1 MNKIGYTMLLML
13 GLIAGSLHAQQENTL
28 HAMRSIPQSGY
39 SNPAFAPNY
48 KFFIGLPGISSDYI
62 SIANTG
68 FAYSDLFQR
77 TSDDSLILTLP
88 KMQGKLKKKNY
99 ISNQA
104 QVDLL
109 SFGFKVNARMY
120 FTYNFSAKT
129 YTRFMYPKGLTQLLV
144 EGNAGAIGST
154 ISMSPSFQ
162 GQAYLEHGF
171 GVSYIHDNKLSLG
184 LRFKYLK
191 GGLNINTE
199 SASFDLATSED
210 YYLTLSGD
218 ANIKTSGVQGFEDL
232 EADLNYSSISEFTSN
247 NGFAFD
253 LGAAYRVN
261 DKMNVSLSLLD
272 LGSIKWKRDLY
283 GYSLDKNTASY
294 TYKGVDLANDNES
307 GLFDSLEANFE
318 LEEGL
323 IEAYRTALP
332 CRMYLSGNY
341 ELSRNLYTGL
351 TLFAEKYHG
360 RFMSG
365 VSANINKDFGRR
377 LNLAL
382 SYSAINNA
390 YNNVGFGF
398 VVKVAALQF
407 YGVSDNIVNVALSP
421 TNFNQINA
429 RVGINLLFG
438 KIYAQEKLH
447 HPQ

>member
-1 MNKIGYTMLLML
+1 
-13 GLIAGSLHAQQENTL
+13 
-28 HAMRSIPQSGY
+28 
-39 SNPAFAPNY
+39 
-48 KFFIGLPGISSDYI
+48 
-62 SIANTG
+62 
-68 FAYSDLFQR
+68 
-77 TSDDSLILTLP
+77 
-88 KMQGKLKKKNY
+88 
-99 ISNQA
+99 
-104 QVDLL
+104 
-109 SFGFKVNARMY
+109 
-120 FTYNFSAKT
+120 
-129 YTRFMYPKGLTQLLV
+129 MYPKGLTQLLV

-162 GQAYLEHGF
+162 GQAYLEHGI
-171 GVSYIHDNKLSLG
+171 GVSYIYNKKLTFG

-218 ANIKTSGVQGFEDL
+218 ANIRTSGVNGFEDL
-232 EADLNYSSISEFTSN
+232 EADLNYAAISEFTSN

-253 LGAAYRVN
+253 LGATYQVN
-261 DKMNVSLSLLD
+261 DKINVSLSLLD
-272 LGSIKWKRDLY
+272 LGSIKWTRDLY
-283 GYSLDKNTASY
+283 GYSLNKSTSSY
-294 TYKGVDLANDNES
+294 TFKGVDLANENQNE
-307 GLFDSLEANFE
+307 LVDSLEASFE

-332 CRMYLSGNY
+332 GRMYLSGNY

-351 TLFAEKYHG
+351 TLFAEKYQG

-365 VSANINKDFGRR
+365 LSANINKDFGRR

-382 SYSAINNA
+382 SYSAINNSF
-390 YNNVGFGF
+390 NNVGSGF
-398 VVKVAALQF
+398 VVKVAALQL

-438 KIYAQEKLH
+438 KILAQEKLH
-447 HPQ
+447 HPR